1 MGRTGNSAYSALQ
14 AWLDCLRL
22 STRGSY
28 EIILRV
34 FCEWRGTEWGPK
46 ARIVDLKT
54 PECYRYI
61 SSLKSR
67 GLSEGT
73 VKVHFACLRR
83 AYRVLAECDVIH
95 KNPWNGVLI
104 RFTGEQVRPTEQIP
118 DADVLKILDAPEG
131 AYAAR
136 DKALLALLLG
146 GGLRIGEA
154 CGLNAN
160 NFQKRSGVYCVW
172 LARTK
177 AGVSLWH
184 SLPDWAGEAVQ
195 EVARQQTLRGI
206 ETPLLTGWG
215 TNRISTHHARVIF
228 HAACMKACGKR
239 YSPHACRATGIT
251 KLLTKGVPIDRVQI
265 FSRHKKIESVITY
278 DKRSKGVLDNPG
290 LRLDYTN

>member
-1 MGRTGNSAYSALQ
+1 MARTYSAQNALK
-14 AWLDCLRL
+14 AWLDCLRE
-22 STRGSY
+22 STRGTY
-28 EIILRV
+28 TFILRAWCH
-34 FCEWRGTEWGPK
+34 FLNTDWDTRPK
-46 ARIVDLKT
+46 LLGIKT
-54 PECYRYI
+54 QDCYRYL
-61 SSLKSR
+61 SSLRSR
-67 GLSEGT
+67 GMSEGT
-73 VKVHFACLRR
+73 IKAHYRCLRR
-83 AYRVLAECDVIH
+83 AYRVLAECDVIE

-104 RFTGEQVRPTEQIP
+104 RFTGEQVRPTDLIP
-118 DADVLKILDAPEG
+118 DADVLKILAAPEG

-154 CGLNAN
+154 CQLNAN

-228 HAACMKACGKR
+228 HAACEKACGKR

-251 KLLTKGVPIDRVQI
+251 KLLTKGVPIERVQI

-290 LRLDYTN
+290 LKLDYTN